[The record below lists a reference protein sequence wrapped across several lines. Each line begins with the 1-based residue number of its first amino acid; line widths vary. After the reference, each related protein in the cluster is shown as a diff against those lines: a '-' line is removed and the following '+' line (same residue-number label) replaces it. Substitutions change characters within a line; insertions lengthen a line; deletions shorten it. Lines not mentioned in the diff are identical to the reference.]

1 MVARDKPAVV
11 RLQSLT
17 KSGSGFFVTETGLIA
32 TNAHLARG
40 ETSMMVLLADGQQI
54 EGNVGH
60 IAANRDIALV
70 KVEGSDFPYLTLAGT
85 GQVRQGRRG
94 VASANP
100 AGACAHTLAQ

>member
-40 ETSMMVLLADGQQI
+40 ETSLMVLLADGQQI
-54 EGNVGH
+54 EGNVVH

-70 KVEGSDFPYLTLAGT
+70 KVEGSEVPYLTLAGT
-85 GQVRQGRRG
+85 GKRRPSESGRDDG
-94 VASANP
+94 KA
-100 AGACAHTLAQ
+100 L